1 MGDLHPR
8 ELHSLPK
15 GLSKTGQGQHEMPLA
30 LLSFRNPAI
39 RHLGA
44 DVPPGERDAV
54 RDLGALWRARQMPRW
69 FDKSFKREWDLF
81 LVLEVSFFYPHRH
94 TRLWPTSLSQTCML
108 LSDREHLANVIADGD
123 LGTAASLLH
132 PRYDQFWGSIVPQDE
147 VLPYKTAWARMRR
160 ALAILAALI
169 DQAGPLGPS

>member
-1 MGDLHPR
+1 MGDLYPR
-8 ELHSLPK
+8 ELHSLLK
-15 GLSKTGQGQHEMPLA
+15 GHSKTGQGQHEMPLT
-30 LLSFRNPAI
+30 LLSFRNLAI
-39 RHLGA
+39 RRLGG
-44 DVPPGERDAV
+44 DLPPGERDAV

-69 FDKSFKREWDLF
+69 LDKSFKREWDLF

-123 LGTAASLLH
+123 ISTAATLLL
-132 PRYDQFWGSIVPQDE
+132 PRNDQFWGSIVPQE
-147 VLPYKTAWARMRR
+147 EILPYKTAWARMRR

-169 DQAGPLGPS
+169 DQAGLYSPS